1 MERQRESR
9 QAGEDKV
16 DEEKDKQG
24 GSCGSGLAMVS
35 FGHSFPP
42 ELPVAAGFQHQ
53 AQ

>member
-24 GSCGSGLAMVS
+24 ESYGSGLAIVS
-35 FGHSFPP
+35 FGHSLPS
-42 ELPVAAGFQHQ
+42 ELPAAAGFQQ
-53 AQ
+53 PTQ